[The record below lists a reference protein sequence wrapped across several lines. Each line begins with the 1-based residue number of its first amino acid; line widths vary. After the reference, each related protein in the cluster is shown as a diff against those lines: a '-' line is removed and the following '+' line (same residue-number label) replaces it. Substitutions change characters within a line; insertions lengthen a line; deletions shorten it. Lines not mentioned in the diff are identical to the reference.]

1 MKMHTLIL
9 SAAILAVAG
18 GGAFAQVGS
27 VDSSSNKQDVKQHQ
41 TKKKGMTNSSNTM
54 QQDKQVT
61 TGAGSKQQNQHR
73 DNAGPAEPTAGEK
86 QQK

>member
-1 MKMHTLIL
+1 MKMRALIL
-9 SAAILAVAG
+9 SAAILAVAS

-27 VDSSSNKQDVKQHQ
+27 VDSSANKQDIKQDQ
-41 TKKKGMTNSSNTM
+41 TKKKGMTNSSANTR
-54 QQDKQVT
+54 QDKQVT
-61 TGAGSKQQNQHR
+61 TGSSSKQQGQRH